1 MLVHRPC
8 PHLPTTLPSHRPGD
22 LGGGGGVIPGVRPV
36 ANAWTFLCLSKSVEG
51 WNPLLTENLLETRSE
66 PWLRKGREG
75 SQSKTGNRKL
85 LKSSFKGI
93 SVSSSLLRLYFLQGC
108 FCLLWPHSPPPPHLL
123 FKKQFVY
130 KSGRRVFKLFFEV

>member
-1 MLVHRPC
+1 M
-8 PHLPTTLPSHRPGD
+8 D
-22 LGGGGGVIPGVRPV
+22 I
-36 ANAWTFLCLSKSVEG
+36 LCLRKPVEG
-51 WNPLLTENLLETRSE
+51 WNPVLTKSMLETRSE

-108 FCLLWPHSPPPPHLL
+108 FCLLWPHSPPTHLPTHCL
-123 FKKQFVY
+123 KNSLYTNQAEEYLNFSLKYEKQ
-130 KSGRRVFKLFFEV
+130 KSLVLVIHNFNKIESGPVC